1 MPAGTAPGVTDEGR
15 VLWESGAIMEYIL
28 QTHGSGRLMVA
39 PGAPNYADYLF
50 WFHFANGSLMP
61 DLMFRVILRR
71 SGGSDDDPIVCGLVE
86 RAPRAFALVEKRLGE
101 VPFLAG
107 GALTAAEIINF
118 FPLAKMQAWTGIEL
132 PEFPN
137 LGAYLARIRDRPGFQ
152 RAPT

>member
-1 MPAGTAPGVTDEGR
+1 
-15 VLWESGAIMEYIL
+15 
-28 QTHGSGRLMVA
+28 
-39 PGAPNYADYLF
+39 
-50 WFHFANGSLMP
+50 MP

-118 FPLAKMQAWTGIEL
+118 FPLAKMQAWTGSEL